1 MKSTTP
7 IHKIKTECTSQ
18 NANNFDRFKYSWSTR
33 KIKPEK
39 ALQDLPASTKRLAA
53 EDAACRYWKWYVDDE
68 EGMTVTYQAIFWKN
82 PHRVEIIMP
91 NTGGG

>member
-1 MKSTTP
+1 MQTTSTDSNIP
-7 IHKIKTECTSQ
+7 Q
-18 NANNFDRFKYSWSTR
+18 APR

-68 EGMTVTYQAIFWKN
+68 EGMTVT
-82 PHRVEIIMP
+82 
-91 NTGGG
+91 

>member
-1 MKSTTP
+1 MYIAKCNQLRQIRNIP
-7 IHKIKTECTSQ
+7 Q
-18 NANNFDRFKYSWSTR
+18 APR